1 METAN
6 AFGNEY
12 NYLATSN
19 IPINMPVSGK
29 AYTFKNVGM
38 NSAKT
43 FYLKYVDESTG
54 VTTTNNAA
62 EATPFV

>member
-1 METAN
+1 
-6 AFGNEY
+6 
-12 NYLATSN
+12 
-19 IPINMPVSGK
+19 
-29 AYTFKNVGM
+29 M

-62 EATPFV
+62 EATPFVCREVKAAAKGLYIVGGKKVIVK